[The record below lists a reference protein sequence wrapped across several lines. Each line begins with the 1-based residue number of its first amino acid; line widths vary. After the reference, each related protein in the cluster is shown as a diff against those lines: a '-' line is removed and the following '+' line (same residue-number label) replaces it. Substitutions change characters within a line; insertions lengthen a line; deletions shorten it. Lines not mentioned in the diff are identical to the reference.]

1 MITLIIIPVA
11 IVSFLVGKYTER
23 VQWNKLIKLG
33 KLPRPTN
40 RNLNH
45 DQYWANRY

>member
-1 MITLIIIPVA
+1 MITFIIIPFA
-11 IVSFLVGKYTER
+11 IVSFRIGKDTER
-23 VQWNKLIKLG
+23 LQRNKLIKLG

-45 DQYWANRY
+45 DQYWANH